1 MERNKSEG
9 GWWRMKVLFE
19 PYTVS
24 FTLPMIVLHF
34 VLVTFIL
41 GACFEIWFV
50 WWFIFRSHALEEG
63 VRI

>member
-1 MERNKSEG
+1 MIT
-9 GWWRMKVLFE
+9 LFE

-24 FTLPMIVLHF
+24 FTLPVIVINFL
-34 VLVTFIL
+34 LITFFL

-50 WWFIFRSHALEEG
+50 WWFIFRSHVLEEG